1 MSLYQALNHQ
11 GRKSL
16 ISHAFADRFGV
27 PLKTIRRVG
36 TARLCLCRSDE
47 ARLILIKACRG
58 DRWREKPGVTSAAL
72 GNSLEQ
78 KASAA

>member
-1 MSLYQALNHQ
+1 MTRYHPLNHQ
-11 GRKSL
+11 GNKSL

-58 DRWREKPGVTSAAL
+58 NLWQEKAGVTSAAL